1 MGLKNKQQKSTEI
14 TESLKIGKNDRISSS
29 ELAEQIVLGMQE
41 KKAFD
46 IITLDLRE
54 IKGAVADYFIICSGN
69 SDTQIDA
76 IADSIEE
83 EVKKSSGQVPW
94 HREGKQNREWVLL
107 DYVDAVAHIFKK
119 DKRAFFAL
127 EDLWGDA
134 LIKHYEDNV

>member
-1 MGLKNKQQKSTEI
+1 MRLKNKQQQSTEI
-14 TESLKIGKNDRISSS
+14 TESLKIDKNDRISSS

-41 KKAFD
+41 KKAFE
-46 IITLDLRE
+46 IVTLDLRE
-54 IKGAVADYFIICSGN
+54 IKGSVADYFIICSGN

-107 DYVDAVAHIFKK
+107 DYVDVVAHIFKK

-134 LIKHYEDNV
+134 LIKYYEDNN

>member
-1 MGLKNKQQKSTEI
+1 MGLKSKQQQLAETI
-14 TESLKIGKNDRISSS
+14 ESPKIGKKHPISSE
-29 ELAEQIVLGMQE
+29 ELAEQIVRGMQE

-54 IKGAVADYFIICSGN
+54 IKGAVADFFIICSGN

-76 IADSIEE
+76 IADSVEE
-83 EVKKSSGQVPW
+83 EVKKAAGQMPW
-94 HREGKQNREWVLL
+94 HREGKQNREWILL

-119 DKRAFFAL
+119 DTRAFFAL

-134 LIKHYEDNV
+134 LIKQYEGDK